1 MFVYIYIIYIF
12 IYTVYIYTYIYAYI
26 YIYLYIYTYIY
37 VIYIYIYYIYIYV
50 CWIILNQIIHKWDK
64 TNEISY
70 NINIVMSKRILAESI
85 TLDVF
90 GLLISKKVFQNK
102 IPGLNISIGK

>member
-1 MFVYIYIIYIF
+1 
-12 IYTVYIYTYIYAYI
+12 
-26 YIYLYIYTYIY
+26 
-37 VIYIYIYYIYIYV
+37 
-50 CWIILNQIIHKWDK
+50 
-64 TNEISY
+64 
-70 NINIVMSKRILAESI
+70 MSKRILAESI